1 MNKPPDPQ
9 VAAPARKHGPSSL
22 KFTPEARA
30 KVVELVARGVP
41 ISHCAP
47 AVGVCFQ
54 SLMNWRHRDPT
65 FDAEIARAV
74 AKAMDR
80 RLLVI
85 ENALESADVNVRLR
99 AATWHLEHVHAG
111 HFSKSR
117 LEITGADGG
126 PLDARVAV
134 LIWPHMQAANPKPH
148 ELTDANDADDHP
160 AETAPDAD

>member
-1 MNKPPDPQ
+1 MSTQPAPIP
-9 VAAPARKHGPSSL
+9 PARKHGPSSL
-22 KFTPEARA
+22 KFTQELRA
-30 KVVELVARGVP
+30 KFVELVARGVP
-41 ISHCAP
+41 ISHAVN
-47 AVGVCFQ
+47 AVGVSYQ
-54 SLMNWRHRDPT
+54 TVQNHRHGDPG
-65 FDAEIARAV
+65 FEAEIARAV